1 MFISLGPNCHGA
13 GNLLRLGLRKE
24 SFPFDWLLVESK
36 STFEYVNKLID
47 NNFEDFTKDL
57 SYNHRNNVVSKNYD
71 YVEFVHYDLIQ
82 NKTIGRKNDTGKN
95 LIDMFKRR
103 AERFMNAIT
112 NKNNN
117 IVFTYYLN
125 YKSIVENNQIINN
138 ELYQEMINFDTNT
151 NIKCK
156 FKVFVYLANVD
167 SNKLLLPNE
176 LTNLKNFIFD
186 KYTLNSSVD
195 KIYGD
200 PKDFRN
206 LLEKNN
212 LLKKKALTKKEI
224 FNKKRNQLLMIIKNK
239 R

>member
-13 GNLLRLGLRKE
+13 GNLSKLGLRKK
-24 SFPFDWLLVESK
+24 SFPFDWLLVGSQR
-36 STFEYVNKLID
+36 TFEYINKLIN
-47 NNFEDFTKDL
+47 NNFEDFVKDL
-57 SYNHRNNVVSKNYD
+57 SYNSRNNVISKNYD
-71 YVEFVHYDLIQ
+71 YVEFVHYDLIK
-82 NKTIGRKNDTGKN
+82 NKTIGRRKDENKD

-103 AERFMNAIT
+103 TERFMNVIN
-112 NKNNN
+112 NKDNS
-117 IVFTYYLN
+117 IIFTYYLN
-125 YKSIVENNQIINN
+125 YKCIVENNKIINN
-138 ELYQEMINFDTNT
+138 ELYEEMVNFDNNK
-151 NIKCK
+151 NIKCN
-156 FKVFVYLANVD
+156 FKVFVYLSNVD

-186 KYTLNSSVD
+186 KYTLNSAVD

-212 LLKKKALTKKEI
+212 LLKKKVLTRKEI
-224 FNKKRNQLLMIIKNK
+224 FNKKRNQLLLRLKNK